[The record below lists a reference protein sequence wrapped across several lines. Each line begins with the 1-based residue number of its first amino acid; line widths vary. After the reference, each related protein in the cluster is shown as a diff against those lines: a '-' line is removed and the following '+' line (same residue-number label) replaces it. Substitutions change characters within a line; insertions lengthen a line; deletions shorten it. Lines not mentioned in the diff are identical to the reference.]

1 MTRTGRWVV
10 IAVLVVAAAAVAVPR
25 LISKRSGGGPAAAS
39 PARGTR
45 VAVFVHTVR
54 AEPLS
59 ERLSTTGT
67 LRANEQIEIT
77 SEISGLVKGVR
88 FQEGARVSQGDVL
101 VELDASELDAQRARA
116 RHRVEQA
123 TREEERQSRLLADG
137 LVSQQEYDRAST
149 ELDVLLAD
157 LRLMDAQFEKTL
169 VRAPFEGVIGLRYVS
184 PGAYVTP
191 QTRIASL
198 QDLDPMKVDFAV
210 PERYVNRLHVGRSV
224 TLAVAGVD
232 RRFDARVYAIEP
244 AIDPE
249 TRSVIV
255 RAQLP
260 NEGRHL
266 RPGAFADVAVVIAEV
281 PNALTVP
288 SVAVIPELGGKK
300 VMVVE
305 GGKAVARAV
314 ETGIR
319 TDTAVEVT
327 SGLKAGEQVITGGL
341 DRVTDGALVEVKDSP

>member
-1 MTRTGRWVV
+1 VV
-10 IAVLVVAAAAVAVPR
+10 IAVLVVAVAAIAVPR
-25 LISKRSGGGPAAAS
+25 LFSPRRGGAPAAAGPS
-39 PARGTR
+39 GGSR

-77 SEISGLVKGVR
+77 SEISGQVKGVR
-88 FQEGARVSQGDVL
+88 FQEGARVGQGDVL

-137 LVSQQEYDRAST
+137 LVSQQEYDRAGT
-149 ELDVLLAD
+149 ELDVLRAD
-157 LRLMDAQFEKTL
+157 LRLMEAQLEKTL

-198 QDLDPMKVDFAV
+198 QDLDPMKVDFSV
-210 PERYVNRLHVGRSV
+210 PERYANRLQVGRSV
-224 TLAVAGVD
+224 TLAVAGLEK
-232 RRFDARVYAIEP
+232 RFDARVYAIEP
-244 AIDPE
+244 AVDPE

-266 RPGAFADVAVVIAEV
+266 RPGAFADVSVVIAEV

-341 DRVTDGALVEVKDSP
+341 DRVTDGAPVEVKESP